1 MWESHPHKTA
11 CSVLTSP
18 SAGKCF
24 PFSRSSGSSACDTES
39 AGPCWPGS
47 VTACGAKALLG
58 TTSPSTETQHRYSCF
73 RKAPKQASAWG
84 IPAGSWWFLSL
95 GLCVEIPNLFFVL
108 PSGSC
113 GSSRL
118 QGLLLGPLAHQA
130 VNLRGDNRKV
140 SQHERGSL
148 SFYRASRSLP
158 KASFPNR
165 HRLPMFLFQCWQDKT
180 QASVPGLHP
189 AVSALTCLL
198 TSHLCCK
205 GSPRSR

>member
-1 MWESHPHKTA
+1 MEPKPFWGRLPHQLKLSTSTVVSEKHQSRPLLGEYPLGA
-11 CSVLTSP
+11 GGFCLWGSAWKFLTS
-18 SAGKCF
+18 S
-24 PFSRSSGSSACDTES
+24 
-39 AGPCWPGS
+39 
-47 VTACGAKALLG
+47 
-58 TTSPSTETQHRYSCF
+58 
-73 RKAPKQASAWG
+73 
-84 IPAGSWWFLSL
+84 
-95 GLCVEIPNLFFVL
+95 L

-165 HRLPMFLFQCWQDKT
+165 HRLPMFLFQCWQDKI

-189 AVSALTCLL
+189 AVSALTCIL

-205 GSPRSR
+205 GSLRSR